1 MPTQYIVRC
10 IDITKITV
18 ASEITQIGV
27 SEFYIVITD
36 DYDTLL
42 TQVES
47 IEDADINV
55 KFQGVINTLD
65 ILQTDAIDN
74 WGRKRM
80 AARTFQSNLVF
91 DRSNVTYIRQPE
103 VFVVDSGINFLNP
116 EFNAVEIVNF
126 YKVGGIAEWGDVS
139 GHGTAVA
146 SVICGQSVGIHNHLK
161 LMNVQITTDI
171 YKPTLLELGD
181 ALNAILDHHIAT
193 PNVPKVVNCS
203 WTINKSAYL
212 DAIVSSL
219 IASGIAVVAAAGN
232 TGINSDTLSPA
243 GVADVITVAASD
255 IEDFSAGFNNFST
268 ADLAINTNNG
278 LLIDIFA
285 PGVDVAVATDGT
297 TGFGI
302 ASGTSLSAG
311 YVTGSVASIMAMLPD
326 IFGIAAKTIL
336 NDIATRSMLLLDY
349 TKFTEDQNNLAFLL
363 SASNASQFE
372 KYNMFLYAFGQDGVL
387 ELQVKLADIISTD
400 PLSIIS
406 NKTDRILT
414 LEYPDISNESD
425 LAPYITIDNLTDAIV
440 INAPS
445 LTFAPGEDMRLLSF
459 KVVATYPSV
468 TYKSANLLI
477 YVIDPDTTDDLV
489 AAMDTTLSEL
499 NAIRLYNNFMVSGA
513 KEGT

>member
-1 MPTQYIVRC
+1 
-10 IDITKITV
+10 
-18 ASEITQIGV
+18 
-27 SEFYIVITD
+27 
-36 DYDTLL
+36 
-42 TQVES
+42 
-47 IEDADINV
+47 
-55 KFQGVINTLD
+55 
-65 ILQTDAIDN
+65 
-74 WGRKRM
+74 
-80 AARTFQSNLVF
+80 
-91 DRSNVTYIRQPE
+91 
-103 VFVVDSGINFLNP
+103 
-116 EFNAVEIVNF
+116 
-126 YKVGGIAEWGDVS
+126 
-139 GHGTAVA
+139 
-146 SVICGQSVGIHNHLK
+146 
-161 LMNVQITTDI
+161 
-171 YKPTLLELGD
+171 
-181 ALNAILDHHIAT
+181 
-193 PNVPKVVNCS
+193 
-203 WTINKSAYL
+203 
-212 DAIVSSL
+212 
-219 IASGIAVVAAAGN
+219 
-232 TGINSDTLSPA
+232 
-243 GVADVITVAASD
+243 
-255 IEDFSAGFNNFST
+255 
-268 ADLAINTNNG
+268 
-278 LLIDIFA
+278 
-285 PGVDVAVATDGT
+285 
-297 TGFGI
+297 
-302 ASGTSLSAG
+302 
-311 YVTGSVASIMAMLPD
+311 MAMLPD